1 MKLLPNLLIYFG
13 VYHLVSTI
21 ILYFLIR
28 LFSYDLW
35 RAQYSE
41 GGIESIFTVT
51 EGNYHFGLFITL
63 IFAGAAV
70 LKGLELKNIEEKIS
84 RLRYVTNSVIVFVVV
99 LSAIYFTFV
108 NLLILIKPSYF

>member
-1 MKLLPNLLIYFG
+1 MNILIKLLIYFG

-41 GGIESIFTVT
+41 GGIGSIFTVT

-63 IFAGAAV
+63 IFAAAAV
-70 LKGLELKNIEEKIS
+70 FKGIELKQTDEKTS
-84 RLRYVTNSVIVFVVV
+84 RLRYVTNSVLVFVVV

-108 NLLILIKPSYF
+108 NLLILFKPSYF